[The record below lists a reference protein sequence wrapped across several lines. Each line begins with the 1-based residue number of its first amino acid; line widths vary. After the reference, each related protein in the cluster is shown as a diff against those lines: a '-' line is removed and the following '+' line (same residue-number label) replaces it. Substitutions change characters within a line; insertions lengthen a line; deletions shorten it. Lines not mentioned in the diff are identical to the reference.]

1 MPWLKRRLQT
11 FEYWTLPITLPVQIA
26 PRSWPIMGPMF
37 SAFDATRRFASGP
50 NLRSLGHDPA
60 VLQRFPTHSAGI
72 AYLR

>member
-1 MPWLKRRLQT
+1 
-11 FEYWTLPITLPVQIA
+11 LPVQIA